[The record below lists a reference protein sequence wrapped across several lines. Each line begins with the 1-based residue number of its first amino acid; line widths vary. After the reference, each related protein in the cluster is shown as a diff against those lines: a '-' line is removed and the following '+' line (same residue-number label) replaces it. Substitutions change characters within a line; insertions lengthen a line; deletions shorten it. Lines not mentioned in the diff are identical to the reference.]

1 MSNYRIPFVNYPRAY
16 KKIKPEID
24 DALLGCL
31 ERGDLVYRQDLIDFE
46 KNFAAYCGCKH
57 GIGTG
62 SCTGAMYLCLR
73 VINVFLREVIT
84 VSHTYIATIDSIV
97 HAGGIPV
104 LIDVDYDTMNMDVD
118 QLERAITPQ
127 TQAIMPVHLNG
138 RMCEMDRIMEIAERY
153 KLYVIEDA
161 AQAAGAEYK
170 WKMAGSWGHFGC
182 FSFYPAKILGSY
194 GEGGMI
200 VTNDDEMAS
209 KLYLLRDHGEW
220 PHYLPGGKKGEIYGW
235 GYNSILDNIQ
245 AAVLNVK
252 LRYLPETK
260 GERQGI
266 ADKYSAGFREIE
278 MANCIAQPYGTMFK
292 APDDDPFDTDLADIF
307 QNYVIK
313 IKKRDKLKNYLTQRG
328 IETLISWATP
338 NHKQKGLPDLHHF
351 KLPVT
356 EQISNEVLS
365 LPMHPELT
373 DPEVEYI
380 VEAVRSFFR

>member
-1 MSNYRIPFVNYPRAY
+1 MNNYRVPFINYPRAY

-24 DALLGCL
+24 EALLGCL

-46 KNFAAYCGCKH
+46 KKFAAYCGCKH

-73 VINVFLREVIT
+73 AINVFLCEVIT

-97 HAGGIPV
+97 HAGGVPI
-104 LIDVDYDTMNMDVD
+104 LIDVDYDTMNMDVN

-127 TQAIMPVHLNG
+127 TKAIMPVHLNG
-138 RMCEMDRIMEIAERY
+138 RMCEMDRIMEIAERH

-161 AQAAGAEYK
+161 AQAVGASYDGKE
-170 WKMAGSWGHFGC
+170 AGSWGHFGC
-182 FSFYPAKILGSY
+182 FSFYPAKVLGSY

-220 PHYLPGGKKGEIYGW
+220 PHYLPGGTKGDIYGW
-235 GYNSILDNIQ
+235 GYNSILDNIS

-252 LRYLPETK
+252 MKYLSKNVLRRRMIAEYYGSGLDDIVLPIP
-260 GERQGI
+260 GSLGG
-266 ADKYSAGFREIE
+266 AWYDV
-278 MANCIAQPYGTMFK
+278 
-292 APDDDPFDTDLADIF
+292 F
-307 QNYVIK
+307 QNYVIRTEQ
-313 IKKRDKLKNYLTQRG
+313 RDRLKDWLRDRG
-328 IETLISWATP
+328 IETLVSWPIP
-338 NHKQKGLPDLHHF
+338 NHRQKGLADLHRF
-351 KLPVT
+351 NLPVT

-365 LPMHPELT
+365 LPMHPELS
-373 DPEVEYI
+373 DPEVEYV
-380 VEAVRSFFR
+380 VEAVRSFFE

>member
-1 MSNYRIPFVNYPRAY
+1 MSNYRIPFIDYTRAY

-24 DALLGCL
+24 EALLGCL

-127 TQAIMPVHLNG
+127 TKAIIPVHLNG
-138 RMCEMDRIMEIAERY
+138 RMCQMDRIMEIAERY

-161 AQAAGAEYK
+161 AQAPGATYRGK
-170 WKMAGSWGHFGC
+170 RAGSWGDFGC
-182 FSFYPAKILGSY
+182 FSFYPAKVLGSY

-200 VTNDDEMAS
+200 VTNNDEMAS
-209 KLYLLRDHGEW
+209 ELYLLRDHGEW

-235 GYNSILDNIQ
+235 GYNSILDNIA

-252 LRYLPETK
+252 LKYLSKVIKRRSAIAEQYTW
-260 GERQGI
+260 GLSSIQGLGLPLLT
-266 ADKYSAGFREIE
+266 DNSYL
-278 MANCIAQPYGTMFK
+278 ANKLIGR
-292 APDDDPFDTDLADIF
+292 DVF
-307 QNYVIK
+307 QNYAIK
-313 IKKRDKLKNYLTQRG
+313 TEQRDRLKDWLRDRG

-338 NHKQKGLPDLHHF
+338 NHKQKGLADLHRF
-351 KLPVT
+351 SLPVT

-365 LPMHPELT
+365 LPIYPELS
-373 DPEVEYI
+373 DPEVEYV
-380 VEAVRSFFR
+380 VECVRSFF